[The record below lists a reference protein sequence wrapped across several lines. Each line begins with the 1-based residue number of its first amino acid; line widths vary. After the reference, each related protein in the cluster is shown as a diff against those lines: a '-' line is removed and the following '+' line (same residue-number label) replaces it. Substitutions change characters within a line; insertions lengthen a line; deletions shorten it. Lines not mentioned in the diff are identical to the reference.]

1 MRKLLATAVV
11 ASIMCSCRSTDAPA
25 PGRPAGSAGVT
36 SGFIHRI
43 IYGRDENGNR
53 VEGRHKKI
61 WFTEHSTRWETIEG
75 AIVLGVSVDGP
86 TGWVAYPGAG
96 RIRRHPQGGVHKAY
110 AEGVRRIFERLFS
123 SRTPDGA
130 ETLHGLPCHRYSWHE
145 EAAKHGCVG
154 EPEQDVTFWVHADP
168 RLPVILKAKRS
179 AGPES
184 EVVAITLNTPIAD
197 EVFREP
203 DGLTPL
209 IPFRLP
215 SGELLIEIRMERF
228 SDVYGW
234 RSVTK
239 ESFSRIGDV
248 VVYSREGISTG
259 RKRKRSKLPSVRKKL
274 TPEKA
279 SMEISGRLTP
289 DLLDLSVMKKVGRES
304 LLNLDADILVTV
316 SEAYGDRTWWI
327 ADHPVL
333 GTVVLKRIVKYE
345 TQESVTAI
353 TTLVAEDKPD
363 D

>member
-1 MRKLLATAVV
+1 MQ
-11 ASIMCSCRSTDAPA
+11 
-25 PGRPAGSAGVT
+25 
-36 SGFIHRI
+36 
-43 IYGRDENGNR
+43 
-53 VEGRHKKI
+53 
-61 WFTEHSTRWETIEG
+61 
-75 AIVLGVSVDGP
+75 
-86 TGWVAYPGAG
+86 
-96 RIRRHPQGGVHKAY
+96 RRPQGGEHKTY

-130 ETLHGLPCHRYSWHE
+130 ETFRGLPCHRYSWHE
-145 EAAKHGCVG
+145 EAARHGRVG

-184 EVVAITLNTPIAD
+184 EVVEIRLGGPIPD
-197 EVFREP
+197 EIFREP
-203 DGLTPL
+203 EGLTPVV
-209 IPFRLP
+209 PFRLP
-215 SGELLIEIRMERF
+215 SGGLLIELRRERS
-228 SDVYGW
+228 SDVHGW
-234 RSVTK
+234 RSVAR
-239 ESFSRIGDV
+239 ESFSKMGDV
-248 VVYSREGISTG
+248 VVYSREGVSTDSKG
-259 RKRKRSKLPSVRKKL
+259 KRSKLPSVRKEL

-304 LLNLDADILVTV
+304 FLNLDADILVAV

-333 GTVVLKRIVKYE
+333 GTILLKSIAKYE
-345 TQESVTAI
+345 TQESVITI